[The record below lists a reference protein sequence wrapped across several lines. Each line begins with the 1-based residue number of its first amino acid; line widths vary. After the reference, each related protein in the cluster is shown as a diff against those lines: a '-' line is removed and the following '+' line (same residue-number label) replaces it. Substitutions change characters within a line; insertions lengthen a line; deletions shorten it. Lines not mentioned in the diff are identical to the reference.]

1 MASPH
6 CSLLDWTP
14 VCCDMDSAIG
24 WPITRGL
31 GYIGPTGSSR
41 YFTVAMGLVIMHL
54 QSKCKEHRTAAY
66 RTSTEVS
73 RNGVHRISVVF
84 EQYAGYGELLST
96 GRKGHALSD
105 SLPEIQ
111 HLHQDVKLLGGNLY
125 YLVPLPLPSPK
136 VEKKKVRFS
145 DQEEGDGQ
153 RTGIVRIK
161 LVISKQELQELLQ
174 KGGVSVQDMVSQIQV
189 KQTTNDVDT
198 FHGGDNCKG
207 WKPELESIPEVD

>member
-1 MASPH
+1 M
-6 CSLLDWTP
+6 
-14 VCCDMDSAIG
+14 
-24 WPITRGL
+24 R
-31 GYIGPTGSSR
+31 
-41 YFTVAMGLVIMHL
+41 MGNCLVQEEKVIKVMKTDGKIL
-54 QSKCKEHRTAAY
+54 EY
-66 RTSTEVS
+66 RAPMKVHEV
-73 RNGVHRISVVF
+73 
-84 EQYAGYGELLST
+84 LSEFS
-96 GRKGHALSD
+96 GHALSD

-174 KGGVSVQDMVSQIQV
+174 KGGVSVQDMVSQIQG